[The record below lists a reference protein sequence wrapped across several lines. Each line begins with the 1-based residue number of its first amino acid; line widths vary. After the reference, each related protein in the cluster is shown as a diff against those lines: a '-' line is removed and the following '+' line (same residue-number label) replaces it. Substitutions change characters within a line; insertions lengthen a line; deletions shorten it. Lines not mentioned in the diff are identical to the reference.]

1 MSLPTLFRT
10 PALFDARREV
20 DRLFE
25 RVFNGALPETVG
37 TVLAPVVDVRETSN
51 TIELS
56 TELPGLEPEDVEVN
70 IENRVLTISGEKRQ
84 EVSEDDEN
92 ANYVVLERRYGRFE
106 RSFTL
111 PRTIDTENV
120 DARFANGILT
130 VVLQKVETAKP
141 RRIEVKIGRK

>member
-1 MSLPTLFRT
+1 MSLPMLIRT
-10 PALFDARREV
+10 PAPFDARREV

-37 TVLAPVVDVRETSN
+37 TALAPVVDVRETSN
-51 TIELS
+51 AIELS
-56 TELPGLEPEDVEVN
+56 TELPGLEPEDVDVN
-70 IENRVLTISGEKRQ
+70 IENRVLTISGEKKQ

-111 PRTIDTENV
+111 PRTVDTENV

-130 VVLQKVETAKP
+130 VVLQKVEEAKP